1 MDFELIV
8 LGGGPGGYTGAIR
21 AAKLGKKVALIEKD
35 SLGGTCLNRGCIP
48 TKALLHSAET
58 FSAKS
63 EWEELGIFAE
73 NVTLDETK
81 IYERK
86 QKIVSTL
93 RDGVKSLVKANGIE
107 LIEGEGKLVDEH
119 TVTVGDRKVT
129 ADYILLA
136 TGSVPSAGSKE
147 RPLIGVEYTLNS
159 DDVLSSPVSGENI
172 TIIGAGVIALEFAT
186 YYAAIGKNVTL
197 LAPGERIIKMM
208 SKDASVQLSAVL
220 KKQGVKIVTGVKVKS
235 VGSDHTVYYATE
247 KGEAS
252 VAGDAVITA
261 IGRKPV
267 VEIGLENVGIT
278 VEKFVNV
285 DDNMYTGVAGIYAC
299 GDITGKMQLAH
310 FAAAS
315 AITAVESMFGLPHSM
330 DLSVCPSCIYT
341 SPELASVGKKETDIE
356 NAKVGK
362 FLMGANGKS
371 LIEGVNR
378 GYVKVVADENDTVVG
393 AEIFSV
399 RGTDIM
405 GELALAIAKGL
416 KVSEVA
422 AVIHP
427 HPTVMESIG
436 ESLEDIHGLAT
447 HMAPKRK

>member
-1 MDFELIV
+1 MDYELIV

-48 TKALLHSAET
+48 TKALLHSAELY
-58 FSAKS
+58 SSKS
-63 EWEELGIFAE
+63 EWAELGISAE
-73 NVTLDETK
+73 NVTLDEDK

-86 QKIVSTL
+86 QKIVATL
-93 RDGVKSLVKANGIE
+93 RDGVKSLVKANGID
-107 LIEGEGKLVDEH
+107 LIEGEGVLTGEH
-119 TVTVGDRKVT
+119 TIKVGDREIS

-147 RPLIGVEYTLNS
+147 RPLIGVEYTVNS
-159 DDVLSSPVSGENI
+159 DDVLSAPVKGDNI

-186 YYAAIGKNVTL
+186 YYAAIGKSVTL

-208 SKDASVQLSAVL
+208 SKDASVQLTAVL

-235 VGSDHTVYYATE
+235 VDQNHTVYYATE

-267 VEIGLENVGIT
+267 LDIGLDKVGIT
-278 VEKFVNV
+278 VDKFIAV
-285 DDNMYTGVAGIYAC
+285 DDNMYTGKAGIYAC

-378 GYVKVVADENDTVVG
+378 GYIKVIADENDVVVG

-405 GELALAIAKGL
+405 GELSLAIAKGL
-416 KVSEVA
+416 KTHEVSE
-422 AVIHP
+422 VIHP
-427 HPTVMESIG
+427 HPTVMEAIG
-436 ESLEDIHGLAT
+436 ESVEDIYGLAT
-447 HMAPKRK
+447 HMAPKRR

>member
-1 MDFELIV
+1 MNFDLIV

-48 TKALLHSAET
+48 TKALLHSAEI
-58 FSAKS
+58 FSGAK
-63 EWEELGIFAE
+63 EWAELGIAAE
-73 NVTLDETK
+73 NVALDENK

-86 QKIVSTL
+86 QKIVSSL

-107 LIEGEGKLVDEH
+107 LIEGEGKLVNEH
-119 TVTVGDRKVT
+119 TIKVGDREVT

-147 RPLIGVEYTLNS
+147 RPLIGVEYTVNS
-159 DDVLSSPVSGENI
+159 DDVLAAPIAGNNI
-172 TIIGAGVIALEFAT
+172 TIIGAGVIAVEFAT
-186 YYAAIGKNVTL
+186 YYAAIGKAVTL
-197 LAPGERIIKMM
+197 LAPGDRIIKMM

-220 KKQGVKIVTGVKVKS
+220 KKQGVKIVTGAKIKS
-235 VGSDHTVYYATE
+235 IGSDHTVYYETE

-261 IGRKPV
+261 IGRKAV
-267 VEIGLENVGIT
+267 LDIGLENVGLSA
-278 VEKFVNV
+278 EKFINV

-299 GDITGKMQLAH
+299 GDITGKIQLAH

-315 AITAVESMFGLPHSM
+315 AITAVESMFGHKHSM

-341 SPELASVGKKETDIE
+341 MPELASVGKKETE
-356 NAKVGK
+356 VEGAKVGK

-378 GYVKVVADENDTVVG
+378 GYIKVIADANDVVVG

-399 RGTDIM
+399 RGTDIL
-405 GELALAIAKGL
+405 GELSLAISKGL
-416 KVSEVA
+416 KTHEVA
-422 AVIHP
+422 SVIHP
-427 HPTVMESIG
+427 HPTVMEAIG
-436 ESLEDIHGLAT
+436 ESVEDIHGLAT
-447 HMAPKRK
+447 HMAPKRQ

>member
-1 MDFELIV
+1 MDFDLIV

-48 TKALLHSAET
+48 TKALLHSAEIY
-58 FSAKS
+58 SDKS
-63 EWEELGIFAE
+63 EWDELGIIAE
-73 NVTLDETK
+73 TVSLDENK

-86 QKIVSTL
+86 QKVVTTL

-107 LIEGEGKLVDEH
+107 LIEGEGRLIGENTIK
-119 TVTVGDRKVT
+119 VGEREVS

-147 RPLIGVEYTLNS
+147 RPLIGVEYTVNS
-159 DDVLSSPVSGENI
+159 DDVLASPVKGDNI
-172 TIIGAGVIALEFAT
+172 TIIGAGVIAVEFAT
-186 YYAAIGKNVTL
+186 YFGAIGKNVTL

-220 KKQGVKIVTGVKVKS
+220 KKQGVKIITGVKIKS
-235 VGSDHTVYYATE
+235 INSDRTVFYETE
-247 KGEAS
+247 KGEGS
-252 VAGDAVITA
+252 INSDVVITA

-267 VEIGLENVGIT
+267 LDIGLENAGLHA
-278 VEKFVNV
+278 EKFINV
-285 DDNMYTGVAGIYAC
+285 DENMYTGKAGIYAC
-299 GDITGKMQLAH
+299 GDITGKIQLAH

-315 AITAVESMFGLPHSM
+315 AITAVESMFGLKHSM
-330 DLSVCPSCIYT
+330 NLSVCPSCIYT
-341 SPELASVGKKETDIE
+341 MPELASVGKKETEVE

-378 GYVKVVADENDTVVG
+378 GYIKVIADESDVLVG
-393 AEIFSV
+393 AEIFAV
-399 RGTDIM
+399 RGTDII
-405 GELALAIAKGL
+405 GELSLAIAKGL
-416 KVSEVA
+416 KAEDVSS
-422 AVIHP
+422 VIHP
-427 HPTVMESIG
+427 HPTVMEAIG
-436 ESLEDIHGLAT
+436 ESVEDIHGMAT
-447 HMAPKRK
+447 HMAPKRR

>member
-1 MDFELIV
+1 MDFDLIV

-21 AAKLGKKVALIEKD
+21 AAKLGKKVALIEKG
-35 SLGGTCLNRGCIP
+35 SVGGTCLNRGCIP
-48 TKALLHSAET
+48 TKALLHSAELY
-58 FSAKS
+58 SSKS
-63 EWEELGIFAE
+63 EWEELGISAE
-73 NVTLDETK
+73 NVRLDENK

-86 QKIVSTL
+86 AKVVSTL

-107 LIEGEGKLVDEH
+107 LIEGEGRLADEH
-119 TVTVGDRKVT
+119 TVKVGDRSVT
-129 ADYILLA
+129 AEYILLA

-159 DDVLSSPVSGENI
+159 DDVLSSPIKGDNI

-220 KKQGVKIVTGVKVKS
+220 KKQGVKIITGVKVKS
-235 VGSDHTVYYATE
+235 VDKDHTVFYATE

-252 VAGDAVITA
+252 VSGDAVITA

-267 VEIGLENVGIT
+267 LDIGLENVGIT
-278 VEKFVNV
+278 VEKFINV
-285 DDNMYTGVAGIYAC
+285 DDDMYTGKAGIYAC

-315 AITAVESMFGLPHSM
+315 AITAVESMFGVKHSM
-330 DLSVCPSCIYT
+330 DLKVCPSCIYT
-341 SPELASVGKKETDIE
+341 NPELASVGKKETDVE

-378 GYVKVVADENDTVVG
+378 GYVKVIADENDTVVG
-393 AEIFSV
+393 AEIFAV

-405 GELALAIAKGL
+405 GELSLAISKGL

-422 AVIHP
+422 SVIHP
-427 HPTVMESIG
+427 HPTVMEAIG
-436 ESLEDIHGLAT
+436 ESLEDVHGLAT
-447 HMAPKRK
+447 HMAPKKR

>member
-1 MDFELIV
+1 MDYELIV

-21 AAKLGKKVALIEKD
+21 AAKLGKRVALIEKD

-48 TKALLHSAET
+48 TKALLHSAELY
-58 FSAKS
+58 SSKS
-63 EWEELGIFAE
+63 EWAELGILAE
-73 NVTLDETK
+73 NVTLDEGK

-86 QKIVSTL
+86 QKVVATL
-93 RDGVKSLVKANGIE
+93 RDGVKSLVKANGID
-107 LIEGEGKLVDEH
+107 LIEGEGVLTGEH
-119 TVTVGDRKVT
+119 TIKVGDREIS

-147 RPLIGVEYTLNS
+147 RPLIGVEYTVNS
-159 DDVLSSPVSGENI
+159 DDVLAAPVKGDNI

-186 YYAAIGKNVTL
+186 YYAAIGKSVTL

-208 SKDASVQLSAVL
+208 SKDASVQLTAVL

-235 VGSDHTVYYATE
+235 VDENHTVYYATE

-252 VAGDAVITA
+252 VTGDAVITA

-267 VEIGLENVGIT
+267 LDIGLNKVGIT
-278 VEKFVNV
+278 VDKFIAV
-285 DDNMYTGVAGIYAC
+285 DDNMYTGKAGIYAC

-378 GYVKVVADENDTVVG
+378 GYIKVIADENDVVVG

-405 GELALAIAKGL
+405 GELSLAIAKGL
-416 KVSEVA
+416 KTHEVSE
-422 AVIHP
+422 VIHP
-427 HPTVMESIG
+427 HPTVMEAIG
-436 ESLEDIHGLAT
+436 ESVEDIYGLAT
-447 HMAPKRK
+447 HMAPRRR

>member
-1 MDFELIV
+1 M
-8 LGGGPGGYTGAIR
+8 
-21 AAKLGKKVALIEKD
+21 K
-35 SLGGTCLNRGCIP
+35 
-48 TKALLHSAET
+48 
-58 FSAKS
+58 
-63 EWEELGIFAE
+63 
-73 NVTLDETK
+73 
-81 IYERK
+81 
-86 QKIVSTL
+86 
-93 RDGVKSLVKANGIE
+93 
-107 LIEGEGKLVDEH
+107 
-119 TVTVGDRKVT
+119 
-129 ADYILLA
+129 
-136 TGSVPSAGSKE
+136 
-147 RPLIGVEYTLNS
+147 
-159 DDVLSSPVSGENI
+159 
-172 TIIGAGVIALEFAT
+172 FAT

-252 VAGDAVITA
+252 VAGDAVVTA

-267 VEIGLENVGIT
+267 VDIGLENVGIT

-315 AITAVESMFGLPHSM
+315 AITAVESMFGLEHSM

-378 GYVKVVADENDTVVG
+378 GYIKVIADQNDVVVG

-405 GELALAIAKGL
+405 GELSLAISKGL
-416 KVSEVA
+416 KVCEVA
-422 AVIHP
+422 SVIHP
-427 HPTVMESIG
+427 HPTVMEAVG

>member
-58 FSAKS
+58 YSAKA
-63 EWEELGIFAE
+63 EWAELGIFAE
-73 NVTLDETK
+73 NVTLDENK

-119 TVTVGDRKVT
+119 TVRVGDRDVT

-159 DDVLSSPVSGENI
+159 DDVLAAPVSGDNI

-252 VAGDAVITA
+252 VAGDAVVTA

-267 VEIGLENVGIT
+267 VDIGLENVGIT

-315 AITAVESMFGLPHSM
+315 AITAVESMFGVEHSM

-378 GYVKVVADENDTVVG
+378 GYIKVIADQNDVVVG

-405 GELALAIAKGL
+405 GELSLAISKGL
-416 KVSEVA
+416 KVCEVA
-422 AVIHP
+422 SVIHP
-427 HPTVMESIG
+427 HPTVMEAVG

>member
-1 MDFELIV
+1 MNFDLIV

-48 TKALLHSAET
+48 TKALLHSAEI
-58 FSAKS
+58 FSGSK
-63 EWEELGIFAE
+63 EWAELGISAD
-73 NVTLDETK
+73 NVALDENK

-86 QKIVSTL
+86 QKIVSSL

-107 LIEGEGKLVDEH
+107 LIEGEGKLENEH
-119 TVTVGDRKVT
+119 TIKVGEREVT

-147 RPLIGVEYTLNS
+147 RPLIGVEYTVNS
-159 DDVLSSPVSGENI
+159 DDVLSAPVAGNNI
-172 TIIGAGVIALEFAT
+172 TIIGAGVIAVEFAT
-186 YYAAIGKNVTL
+186 YYAAIGKAVTL

-220 KKQGVKIVTGVKVKS
+220 KKQGVKIVTGAKIKS
-235 VGSDHTVYYATE
+235 IDSDHTVYYETE

-252 VAGDAVITA
+252 VTGDAVITA
-261 IGRKPV
+261 IGRKAV
-267 VEIGLENVGIT
+267 LDIGLENVGLTGGKAI
-278 VEKFVNV
+278 NV

-299 GDITGKMQLAH
+299 GDITGRIQLAH

-315 AITAVESMFGLPHSM
+315 AITAVESMFGLEHSM
-330 DLSVCPSCIYT
+330 DLGVCPSCIYT
-341 SPELASVGKKETDIE
+341 MPELASVGKKETE
-356 NAKVGK
+356 VEGAKVGK

-378 GYVKVVADENDTVVG
+378 GYIKVIADANDVVVG

-405 GELALAIAKGL
+405 GELSLAISKGM
-416 KVSEVA
+416 KVHEVA
-422 AVIHP
+422 SVIHP
-427 HPTVMESIG
+427 HPTVMEAIG

-447 HMAPKRK
+447 HMAPKRQ